1 MIQDDSNLTL
11 VQEGH
16 AIDDVNSIFY
26 SRYPYPQTPQF
37 FSYLEDPDFERVM
50 LNQDIGDYGLNRIP
64 KEPNIWVAGCGTN
77 QAVMTALRFPQAKII
92 GSDISEGSLCIARN
106 YSQTFGTSRLSL
118 VAESINGAAYS
129 DEFDYV
135 ICTGVIHHNA
145 DPRAC
150 LARLAKS
157 LKPRGILELMVY
169 NSYHWGPAA
178 CFQQAVQLLTRGD
191 KRTSFEPKLAVARR
205 LISALPEKTAL
216 GKYVHQWK
224 DTSDE
229 VFADALVQPV
239 LYGYTVATLVDM
251 AAECGLSLLTHCVTI
266 YDRVNE
272 MESWE
277 TKFSDDEIQEQY
289 DALPDRDRWQITNLI
304 TRDKAPYLWFYF
316 QRAEV
321 ADKADS
327 TKAICSRFLDTI
339 CRRASTVVRRYARTH
354 DRSFSRVPGGS
365 PFPPRV
371 SRGDIQRVIDSVN
384 GRDSVRTIVG
394 RLGISADNFR
404 TINSLRIGLATSAFP
419 YLQANPS
426 L

>member
-11 VQEGH
+11 VQAGH

-26 SRYPYPQTPQF
+26 SRFPYPQTPYF

-50 LNQDIGDYGLNRIP
+50 LNQDVGDYRLNRIP

-77 QAVMTALRFPQAKII
+77 QGVMTALRFPQATII
-92 GSDISEGSLCIARN
+92 GSDISEGSLSIARN
-106 YSQTFGTSRLSL
+106 YSETFGTSRLSL
-118 VAESINGAAYS
+118 VGESINSAAYR

-145 DPRAC
+145 DPRAT
-150 LARLAKS
+150 LTSLAKS
-157 LKPRGILELMVY
+157 LMPRGILELMVY
-169 NSYHWGPAA
+169 NSYHWSPAA

-191 KRTSFEPKLAVARR
+191 KITAFEPKLALARR

-216 GKYVHQWK
+216 GKYVHQWEEA
-224 DTSDE
+224 TDE
-229 VFADALVQPV
+229 VFADALLQPV

-251 AAECGLSLLTHCVTI
+251 AADCGLSLLTQCVTV

-277 TKFSDDEIQEQY
+277 TKFSDDQMQEHY

-316 QRAEV
+316 QRTEAT
-321 ADKADS
+321 DNADS
-327 TKAICSRFLDTI
+327 TRAICSRFLDTI
-339 CRRASTVVRRYARTH
+339 YRRASTVVRRYARTA
-354 DRSFSRVPGGS
+354 DRSFCRVSGGS
-365 PFPPRV
+365 PFPPKC
-371 SRGDIQRVIDSVN
+371 SSSALQRVIDSVN
-384 GRDSVRTIVG
+384 GRDSMRTIFS
-394 RLGISADNFR
+394 RLGMSVDNFQ
-404 TINSLRIGLATSAFP
+404 TINSLRIRLATSAFP
-419 YLQANPS
+419 HLQANPS